1 MLNKYENINGLTA
14 RDIMTKNPKT
24 IDPGVL
30 AVNALKEMQKN
41 GISQLLVKKDDAYLG
56 VVHLHNLINEGIL

>member
-1 MLNKYENINGLTA
+1 
-14 RDIMTKNPKT
+14 MTKNPKT
-24 IDPGVL
+24 IEPGVL
-30 AVNALKEMQKN
+30 AVNALKEMQNN